1 LLKEI
6 DRIEG
11 ETKLKGKLVIEKPD
25 FQPDL
30 YKTGKSVRKI
40 VEIDDVGY

>member
-1 LLKEI
+1 L
-6 DRIEG
+6 R
-11 ETKLKGKLVIEKPD
+11 GKLVIEKSD

-30 YKTGKSVRKI
+30 NETDKSVRKM